1 MSSSD
6 EPGATPPPGA
16 ADRLID
22 ALRAAGRLGDERVAA
37 AVGAVPRDRF
47 VPEAKRFAAWD
58 DEAIVTKVVDGLP
71 VSSISQPSMVVWMLE
86 ALAVEPGDAV
96 LEIGAGTGY
105 NAALLAELCVDG
117 SVVTIDVDPDVAAE
131 AEANLRATGY
141 GPDRVRVVVGDGRLG
156 AEDGAPYR
164 RIVVTAGADRVE
176 PAWDRQLAEGGRLVV
191 PLSKPMLA
199 HCYEKRGG
207 GLAGPID
214 TSPAGFIPLR

>member
-1 MSSSD
+1 MSS
-6 EPGATPPPGA
+6 A
-16 ADRLID
+16 ADRLVE
-22 ALRAAGRLGDERVAA
+22 ALRAAGRLHDDRVAA
-37 AVGAVPRDRF
+37 AVLAVPRDRF

-58 DEAIVTKVVDGLP
+58 DEAIVTKVADGLP

-105 NAALLAELCVDG
+105 NAALLAELG
-117 SVVTIDVDPDVAAE
+117 GTVVTVDVDPDVAAE

-156 AEDGAPYR
+156 VDDGAPYR

-191 PLSKPMLA
+191 PLNRPMQA

-207 GLAGPID
+207 GLAGPLD

>member
-6 EPGATPPPGA
+6 GPGATPTGA
-16 ADRLID
+16 AERLVSE
-22 ALRAAGRLGDERVAA
+22 LRAKGAIRTDRVAA
-37 AVGAVPRDRF
+37 AVLAVPRDRF

-58 DEAIVTKVVDGLP
+58 DDAIVTKVADGVP

-86 ALAVEPGDAV
+86 ALAVEPGDPV
-96 LEIGAGTGY
+96 LEVGAGTGY
-105 NAALLAELCVDG
+105 NAALLAELG
-117 SVVTIDVDPDVAAE
+117 GRVVTVDVDAEVAAG
-131 AEANLRATGY
+131 AEANLRAAGY

-156 AEDGAPYR
+156 VEDGAPYR
-164 RIVVTAGADRVE
+164 RIVVTAGAERVE

-191 PLSKPMLA
+191 PLSRPMQA

-207 GLAGPID
+207 GLAGPIE

>member
-6 EPGATPPPGA
+6 EPGATPPTGA
-16 ADRLID
+16 ADRLIE
-22 ALRAAGRLGDERVAA
+22 ALRAAGRLHDDRVAA
-37 AVGAVPRDRF
+37 ALRAVPRDRF
-47 VPEAKRFAAWD
+47 VPEPSRHAAWD
-58 DEAIVTKVVDGLP
+58 DEAIVTKVVDGSP

-86 ALAVEPGDAV
+86 ALAVEPGDPV
-96 LEIGAGTGY
+96 LEVGAGTGY
-105 NAALLAELCVDG
+105 NASLLAELGGDP
-117 SVVTIDVDPDVAAE
+117 VVTIDVDPDVAAE

-156 AEDGAPYR
+156 VEDGAPYR

-191 PLSKPMLA
+191 PLSRPMLA

>member
-6 EPGATPPPGA
+6 EPGATPPTGA

-22 ALRAAGRLGDERVAA
+22 ALRGAGRLRDERVVA
-37 AVGAVPRDRF
+37 AVRAVPRDRF

-58 DEAIVTKVVDGLP
+58 DEAIVTKVVDGAP
-71 VSSISQPSMVVWMLE
+71 VSSISQPSMIVWMLE

-105 NAALLAELCVDG
+105 NAALLAELG
-117 SVVTIDVDPDVAAE
+117 GRVVTIDVDPDVAAG

-156 AEDGAPYR
+156 FDDGAPYR

-191 PLSKPMLA
+191 PLRRPMQA